1 VPAALDYTVDVCGA
15 DLNGDGN
22 LDLLLSTSHS
32 DQNKIYYNNL
42 GAGGDP
48 GDFSHAG
55 SSQLLGNPA
64 VHLNAME
71 AGDFDGDGD
80 QDVYWSDG
88 SGTTTDVILRND
100 GNDASN
106 KATFTTLGGVPAS
119 VAAVTSRKA
128 TVADLNEDGR
138 MDILVMKEA
147 ATNSR
152 PTILR
157 NVTVNGSIQF
167 VDWTPAPAFPTG
179 NAHKGWHA
187 AVFDSNGDGDLDIVL
202 GGWSGDHLFEHEASS
217 EYNEGDLVDGCTIP
231 GAFNGEPAA
240 VVGTVGPPMPDTYA
254 INSLTPSAIL
264 SVVLNGADD
273 YRVEILDGA
282 DVVLATV
289 DRGGTGVEEASTFD
303 PETMP
308 ATVRVRVTALAC
320 AGPNISGDCGVGIS
334 DFLAL
339 LAAWGPNPGHPADL
353 DGDND
358 VGCTDMLLALGAWGE
373 SNYILEVL
381 ARDG

>member
-1 VPAALDYTVDVCGA
+1 
-15 DLNGDGN
+15 
-22 LDLLLSTSHS
+22 
-32 DQNKIYYNNL
+32 
-42 GAGGDP
+42 
-48 GDFSHAG
+48 
-55 SSQLLGNPA
+55 
-64 VHLNAME
+64 
-71 AGDFDGDGD
+71 
-80 QDVYWSDG
+80 
-88 SGTTTDVILRND
+88 
-100 GNDASN
+100 
-106 KATFTTLGGVPAS
+106 
-119 VAAVTSRKA
+119 
-128 TVADLNEDGR
+128 
-138 MDILVMKEA
+138 
-147 ATNSR
+147 
-152 PTILR
+152 
-157 NVTVNGSIQF
+157 
-167 VDWTPAPAFPTG
+167 
-179 NAHKGWHA
+179 
-187 AVFDSNGDGDLDIVL
+187 
-202 GGWSGDHLFEHEASS
+202 
-217 EYNEGDLVDGCTIP
+217 
-231 GAFNGEPAA
+231 
-240 VVGTVGPPMPDTYA
+240 
-254 INSLTPSAIL
+254 
-264 SVVLNGADD
+264 VVLNGADD